1 MMMDMFWRGCSK
13 VRRIDAS
20 MSTNVKPDDDEKEQ
34 KRTAYV
40 VQFAK
45 SMHDTPKK
53 NDEREDLQ
61 TIVAPCWNENSFQA
75 HYSPILPTLY
85 IYLKVLLNHRSTLWF
100 AVCAYILLLPNT
112 E

>member
-45 SMHDTPKK
+45 ECTRRRER

-61 TIVAPCWNENSFQA
+61 TMVTPCWNENPFKFIV
-75 HYSPILPTLY
+75 H
-85 IYLKVLLNHRSTLWF
+85 
-100 AVCAYILLLPNT
+100 
-112 E
+112 